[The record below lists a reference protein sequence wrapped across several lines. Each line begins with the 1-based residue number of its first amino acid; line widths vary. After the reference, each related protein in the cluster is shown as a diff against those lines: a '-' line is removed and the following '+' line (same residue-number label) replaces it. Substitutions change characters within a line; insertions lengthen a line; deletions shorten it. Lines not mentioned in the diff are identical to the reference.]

1 MILSPSRVRTLDP
14 RRARKD
20 LYPLIASLRA
30 LLAIRFA
37 FNLTFCMR
45 LLAGLPL
52 ALFALPIV
60 FPFWYVP
67 VPFLTCWVEMIG
79 DKIIPVSTVV

>member
-14 RRARKD
+14 RRALSD
-20 LYPLIASLRA
+20 LYPSIASLRA

-67 VPFLTCWVEMIG
+67 VPFLTCRVEMIG